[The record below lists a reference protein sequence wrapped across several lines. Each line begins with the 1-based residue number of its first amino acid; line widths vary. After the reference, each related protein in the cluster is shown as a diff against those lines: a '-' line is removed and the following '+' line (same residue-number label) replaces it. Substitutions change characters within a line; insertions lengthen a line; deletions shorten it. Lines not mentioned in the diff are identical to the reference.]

1 MTEIT
6 TPIDD
11 LVSAV
16 RAEALRRETLEAIL
30 RLVRT
35 ARSTAD
41 GIEGG
46 TQQPDYSVAAELRA
60 AAEVVA
66 GGSEISLDGTN
77 EEVGRSRVGVGPYPG
92 KR

>member
-6 TPIDD
+6 TPMED

-16 RAEALRRETLEAIL
+16 RAEVLSPATLEAVR

-46 TQQPDYSVAAELRA
+46 TQLPDYTVAAELRA
-60 AAEVVA
+60 AADMVS

-77 EEVGRSRVGVGPYPG
+77 EEVGRHAQHQSSP
-92 KR
+92 

>member
-6 TPIDD
+6 TPMDE

-16 RAEALRRETLEAIL
+16 RAGVLSPATLEAVL
-30 RLVRT
+30 RLVRA

-46 TQQPDYSVAAELRA
+46 THVPDYTGAAELRA
-60 AAEVVA
+60 AADIVS

-77 EEVGRSRVGVGPYPG
+77 EEVGRHSPHQS
-92 KR
+92 